1 MQLHTLLEE
10 AFGGSSL
17 FAGLDPQRIT
27 QLQPPTGSLREG
39 EVLFQQGDPAEVS
52 YVLIRGVLGLHT
64 GPLSTSTPF
73 FRKVV
78 SGELVGE
85 YGPLCGEPRSA
96 SAVALTPVDYL
107 QLNREQLL
115 GLLQEH
121 AILQARVLASMAEA
135 ASLGRDPR
143 RAPLDAVLIHDASP
157 GSALTR
163 AALEQLITPLQRQA
177 RLSGHDQAARLE
189 RLQPG
194 EEQRLHALLAD
205 ATRSGA
211 LTVLF
216 SDDPALLSRRN
227 QLLIDRLL
235 ILCDGQASAINL
247 PEVVDEN
254 ALLVRLWP
262 QGQRTPSSQPWATQ
276 RAFAQVLNL
285 KPERPQHLERL
296 ARAALRR
303 QNVLVLGGGGSR
315 GFAHIGAL
323 RAMEELGLD
332 DIDMVMGVS
341 IGALVAS
348 LAAFDHPAEEIFA
361 NLERVI
367 IRARPYGLTLPR
379 DSLFTL
385 RNSRRELQRFFGST
399 QIQDSWLSLRCFSAN
414 LSNKRLHGWD
424 RGEIPSAVI
433 ASMSVP
439 GIFPPVQDGQGQ
451 LHVDGGILNN
461 LPVCEARRETD
472 GRVIAISLGSLPQP
486 GPGVRERPSLGRT
499 IIDSMLCASHA
510 ETQAQERLAD
520 VMLRPKIGHFPF
532 LEWKRYRE
540 IHDAGYSHAHQVLSV
555 ELGLRG

>member
-1 MQLHTLLEE
+1 MQLDSLLAE
-10 AFGGSSL
+10 AFSGSSL
-17 FAGLDPQRIT
+17 FAGLDPQRLS
-27 QLQPPTGSLREG
+27 QLQPRTGSLREG
-39 EVLFQQGDPAEVS
+39 EVLFQQGDTGEES

-64 GPLSTSTPF
+64 GPLNTSTPF

-78 SGELVGE
+78 TGELVGE

-96 SAVALTPVDYL
+96 SAVALTPVDYI
-107 QLNREQLL
+107 QLDRNQLL
-115 GLLQEH
+115 GLLQDQ
-121 AILQARVLASMAEA
+121 ATFQARVLASLAEA

-157 GSALTR
+157 GSRLTQ
-163 AALEQLITPLQRQA
+163 AALEQLTEPLQTLA
-177 RLSGHDQAARLE
+177 RSGGQGQAARLV
-189 RLQPG
+189 RLGAG
-194 EEQRLHALLAD
+194 EEQHLHALLAE
-205 ATRSGA
+205 ATRSGE
-211 LTVLF
+211 LTVVL
-216 SDDPALLSRRN
+216 SDDPGLLTRRN

-235 ILCDGQASAINL
+235 VLADGQATSLSL
-247 PEVVDEN
+247 PEVLDEN

-262 QGQRTPSSQPWATQ
+262 REQRTPSSRPWATQ
-276 RAFAQVLNL
+276 RRYAQVLNL
-285 KPERPQHLERL
+285 QPDRPQHLERL

-323 RAMEELGLD
+323 RAMEELGLG

-348 LAAFDHPAEEIFA
+348 LAAFEHPAQEIFA

-367 IRARPYGLTLPR
+367 IKARPYGLTLPR

-385 RNSRRELQRFFGST
+385 HNSRRELQRFFGST
-399 QIQDSWLSLRCFSAN
+399 QIQDSWLPLRCFSAN
-414 LSNKRLHGWD
+414 LSGKRLHAWD
-424 RGEIPSAVI
+424 RGDIPTAVI

-439 GIFPPVQDGQGQ
+439 GIFPPVEDGQGH

-461 LPVCEARRETD
+461 LPVCEARRESD
-472 GRVIAISLGSLPQP
+472 GRIIAITLGSLPQP
-486 GPGVRERPSLGRT
+486 GPGGRERPSLGRT

-520 VMLRPKIGHFPF
+520 VMLRPQIGHFPF

-540 IHDAGYSHAHQVLSV
+540 IHDEGYSHAHQVLREALALS
-555 ELGLRG
+555 R